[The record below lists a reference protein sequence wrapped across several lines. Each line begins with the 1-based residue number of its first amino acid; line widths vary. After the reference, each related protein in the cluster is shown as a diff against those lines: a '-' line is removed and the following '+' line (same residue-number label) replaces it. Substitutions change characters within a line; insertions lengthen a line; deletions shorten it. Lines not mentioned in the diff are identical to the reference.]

1 MEDRQSRIAW
11 QTINEV
17 SRWKSTAKAKLKAA
31 SQQERVKLWEQHFK
45 NLLGSP
51 PKITDKPITRI
62 ISKQLNIKLGP
73 FTQEELDSVLK
84 KIKNRKAAGQDKI
97 PPEVWK
103 TRQFDDI
110 LLRQCNA
117 VYSQN
122 RIERWMKGCILP
134 FPKKGDLG
142 LAKNYRGI
150 TLTSIAGKIYNA
162 LLRNRIEP
170 KIDNILRKNQNG
182 FRRNRSTTSQILTI
196 RRILEGVRDK
206 NPQATL
212 LFVDFTKAF
221 DFIHRGKM
229 ELILLAYGL
238 PKETVAAIMILY
250 RNTKV
255 KVRSPDGDTEYF
267 DIVAGVLQG
276 DTLATYL
283 FITCLDYVLRTSI
296 NKIRENGFELTK
308 KRSKR
313 YPLKTITDA
322 DYADDLALLANT
334 PNQAETLLH
343 SLERAAAGI
352 GLHVNA
358 HKTEYMCYNQTGNIT
373 TLDGASLRLV
383 DKFTYLGSSVS
394 STEKDIDTRLTKAW
408 SAINRL
414 SIIWKSDLT
423 DEMKRSFFMAVVV
436 SILLY
441 GFTTWTLTKRLEKKL
456 DGNYTRMLTAI
467 LNKSGRQHPTR
478 RQRYGHLPH
487 ITNTI
492 QVRRARHA
500 GHYWRSKDEH
510 VSDVLYGPPHMA
522 NQKQDDQPELT
533 YSSYVRTRDVT
544 QKTCRRR

>member
-1 MEDRQSRIAW
+1 MKTATKSYRKNPTNTNARKLEKAQYQLAGIYLKEQAEYIQNQIDKIRDSVEDRQSRIAW

-17 SRWKSTAKAKLKAA
+17 TRRKSTAKAKLKAA

-51 PKITDKPITRI
+51 PKITDEPITRI
-62 ISKQLNIKLGP
+62 ISKQLDIKLGP
-73 FTQEELDSVLK
+73 FTKEELDSVLK
-84 KIKNRKAAGQDKI
+84 KIKNRKAAGLDEI

-122 RIERWMKGCILP
+122 RTERWMKGCILP

-150 TLTSIAGKIYNA
+150 TLTSIAAKIYNA

-182 FRRNRSTTSQILTI
+182 FRRNRSTTLQILTI
-196 RRILEGVRDK
+196 RRIVEGVRAK
-206 NPQATL
+206 NLQATL
-212 LFVDFTKAF
+212 LIVDFTKAF
-221 DFIHRGKM
+221 DSIHRGKM
-229 ELILLAYGL
+229 EQILRAYEL

-255 KVRSPDGDTEYF
+255 KVRSSDGDTEYF

-276 DTLATYL
+276 DTLAPYL
-283 FITCLDYVLRTSI
+283 FISCLDYVLRTSI
-296 NKIRENGFELTK
+296 DKIRENGFELTK

-313 YPLKTITDA
+313 YPAKTITDA
-322 DYADDLALLANT
+322 DYADLALLANT

-373 TLDGASLRLV
+373 TRDGASLRLV

-394 STEKDIDTRLTKAW
+394 SNENDIDTRLTKAW
-408 SAINRL
+408 TAVDRL
-414 SIIWKSDLT
+414 STIWKSDLT
-423 DEMKRSFFMAVVV
+423 DEMKRSFFQAAVV

-441 GFTTWTLTKRLEKKL
+441 GCTTWTLTKRLEKKL
-456 DGNYTRMLTAI
+456 DGNYTRMLRAI
-467 LNKSGRQHPTR
+467 LNKS
-478 RQRYGHLPH
+478 
-487 ITNTI
+487 
-492 QVRRARHA
+492 
-500 GHYWRSKDEH
+500 
-510 VSDVLYGPPHMA
+510 
-522 NQKQDDQPELT
+522 
-533 YSSYVRTRDVT
+533 
-544 QKTCRRR
+544 